1 MATKKDR
8 MTIHHLDGVAVLD
21 LGNMDIWDGADLAL
35 LRETLSRLVER
46 DGCRSI
52 GIDIRHVKYI
62 PSGFFG
68 MLYDWHDHG
77 VAVRLYTPQP
87 NVENM
92 LWFRQFF
99 NHLSNGCYLLHSEPK
114 TDPVPTAKPAWNNG
128 NHEEQSTNNAV
139 CSAENK
145 APSVAAADRN

>member
-1 MATKKDR
+1 MATKKNR
-8 MTIHHLDGVAVLD
+8 MTIHHLNGVTVLD

-35 LRETLSRLVER
+35 LRETLNRLVEGDR
-46 DGCRSI
+46 CRSV
-52 GIDIRHVKYI
+52 GVNMQHVKYI

-77 VAVRLYTPQP
+77 VAIRLYTPQP

-99 NHLSNGCYLLHSEPK
+99 NQFPDDAACLAHLFEVRFGQGHECPK
-114 TDPVPTAKPAWNNG
+114 CTRGGEQEHRVKP
-128 NHEEQSTNNAV
+128 
-139 CSAENK
+139 
-145 APSVAAADRN
+145 